1 MGNNYSKEHKAKLVV
16 KLLWNPSYGYHYKQ
30 KRYIKGLKK
39 YGLGHSQL
47 QVEHYY
53 QPPHNEEN

>member
-1 MGNNYSKEHKAKLVV
+1 MGNNYSKEHETKLEV
-16 KLLWNPSYGYHYKQ
+16 KLLLNPSCGYRYTK

-47 QVEHYY
+47 QVEHCY
-53 QPPHNEEN
+53 QAPHNEEN